1 VSLGRVD
8 FEAKNIFNI
17 IGGDF
22 MGSFGGFY
30 KGDKKKPKKDKQGR
44 EVGSAPVLTMPELI
58 SKKKPA

>member
-1 VSLGRVD
+1 
-8 FEAKNIFNI
+8 
-17 IGGDF
+17 

-44 EVGSAPVLTMPELI
+44 EVGAAPVLTMPELI